1 MKSNVSGWS
10 EVNVPIEITGASF
23 LAVNK
28 KTVEVKSLRF
38 YSYVRF
44 ACNAPVEVKL
54 PDEVTIGNQLQ
65 MTIEYDDVTKKS
77 GRVGFRRGNW
87 NTGNDIIYV
96 TTLKS
101 GTASVEL
108 NLQLY
113 RSETIRVGN
122 NLVTWA
128 EAMGYWEEANWIRTG
143 IYNDEFYKRAT
154 RETGCRAYYPEGVN
168 ENDATRGK
176 RMLEISY
183 HT

>member
-1 MKSNVSGWS
+1 MCVLL
-10 EVNVPIEITGASF
+10 VT
-23 LAVNK
+23 
-28 KTVEVKSLRF
+28 LRLK
-38 YSYVRF
+38 
-44 ACNAPVEVKL
+44 VKL

-101 GTASVEL
+101 STASVEL

-113 RSETIRVGN
+113 RSETIFDGY

-128 EAMGYWEEANWIRTG
+128 EAMGYWEEANRYVRG
-143 IYNDEFYKRAT
+143 IIMMSFIKE
-154 RETGCRAYYPEGVN
+154 PP
-168 ENDATRGK
+168 GK
-176 RMLEISY
+176 LDVEHIILKE
-183 HT
+183 